1 MKSLNKK
8 KILQKNTYEI
18 NRHEIGY
25 VFLWEYIHYDNVMHC
40 FCRIKCMKWK
50 NGYIIFV
57 ERR

>member
-40 FCRIKCMKWK
+40 FLQNKVYEMEEWIH
-50 NGYIIFV
+50 YFL
-57 ERR
+57 

>member
-25 VFLWEYIHYDNVMHC
+25 VFYVKIYIMITLWIIIVEYSV
-40 FCRIKCMKWK
+40 
-50 NGYIIFV
+50 
-57 ERR
+57 